1 MAIRLRAEDEPV
13 RTRVDYWQHVLEGSL
28 APYRLR
34 ASGDTLRSEIRQTQ
48 IGALTVLD
56 FHMSALEGI
65 RTPELIRKSDP
76 DMLKIDL
83 GLRGT
88 GRYEQ
93 DDRQNLLAPGEF
105 HLADLSRPSRVAIE
119 GSQEISVIKFPRAML
134 PVRERDLQELTAVR
148 FSADDPYA
156 SIVSSLGRELTR
168 HLDAYE
174 GARAARIGTAFLD
187 LLTLALA
194 TRLDRVAAVPAE
206 SREQA

>member
-1 MAIRLRAEDEPV
+1 
-13 RTRVDYWQHVLEGSL
+13 
-28 APYRLR
+28 
-34 ASGDTLRSEIRQTQ
+34 LRSEIRQTQ

-105 HLADLSRPSRVAIE
+105 HLADLSRPSRVAIK

-134 PVRERDLQELTAVR
+134 PVREKTSRNSPQ
-148 FSADDPYA
+148 SG
-156 SIVSSLGRELTR
+156 SSPMIPTHHSFPRWDEN
-168 HLDAYE
+168 
-174 GARAARIGTAFLD
+174 
-187 LLTLALA
+187 
-194 TRLDRVAAVPAE
+194 
-206 SREQA
+206 